1 MDYYTLFHKIHCILR
16 DGEIGLTGL
25 SALNEI
31 NNMIFIMFNNNNLND
46 KYKFSTVYNNIVKK
60 YEQEKQ
66 KKTKQ
71 DYLEE
76 IIDVYCNTL
85 ESILKNEIT
94 KKYVFS
100 DTSKMSSFHS
110 INNKKIEDE
119 SVYFGACQ
127 QVMDMYIAS
136 KEFFFGKEEL
146 TDIKIKE
153 AFTKIDYDILGD
165 AYEKFKEE
173 EVGNQGKKTGQYFTP
188 RSIIKYCVN
197 DLLKPKGDDLFYEP
211 TCGTGGF
218 IHFLTKYIHD
228 NDKNN
233 LDKFKNNIYGNDKTP
248 ELMKALYINLFLHN
262 IPIEHIKNKNSL
274 NVSNCTECFEKFD
287 IIAGNPPYGVK
298 NKIDPTEYLGLI
310 KDNKDVNYFPKFM
323 HSKKNELVKDSMGQ
337 FMIHVVNSL
346 KIDGK
351 FVLIIDRG
359 IINNG
364 TESESW
370 QKELRKWLL
379 NCCDIQLIT
388 LLPKGIFTSTMFDTA
403 VIYGIKRISRE
414 NSCKNIKEPSTKSV
428 KFYDGEFEDI
438 KNKKGLIVK
447 KLLKEVSIKDI
458 IYKDWSLK
466 YDDYVEKKEILQTGI
481 EYKSFGEVC
490 EFIKGKA
497 LKISDM
503 KCGIYGVIGGG
514 VNLMEETHDAFNC
527 DENKILMSNDGS
539 YAGYFN
545 KFNKKLFITSHCNY
559 LKLKKNIEM
568 NENYLF
574 YYLKLCQKKFITCE
588 ENGGFQKGQAQ
599 PSINIPKI
607 YKEFKI
613 PILPKSHQEEIVECI
628 ETIIKGDY
636 KILDRL
642 VSEFKDI
649 DLFKF
654 LIMKDYDTF
663 KLALCYVERLID
675 YENNWKSIYEIQRK
689 GAFKTVKGV
698 EKTLGEVCIKIVSG
712 NHIDK
717 SKRNE
722 GIIPYYGAN
731 GIIGT
736 VSEHLFEGNND
747 IICAQ
752 DGTIGATHNVS
763 GKYSASN
770 HVWIIQQTNIN
781 KQYLYNVL
789 KYYINYNDG
798 NIISGQAIPKMTLST
813 LKKLIIPIPSS
824 EDQEK
829 VVKMIEEIEKK
840 ESDYNK
846 SIETIKKIV
855 ETIYTNIEMK
865 CSGLTN
871 TEDVMD
877 EDNTSK
883 SSKSTSTSSKSV
895 KTYKINGIKCIKED
909 DNYYEFINNE
919 KGNLY
924 AITNKEGEVELVEY
938 ITIGKKD
945 YILIDTNVY
954 TIMNNE
960 PDELYGEYINGK
972 FSKINNEK
980 IIIDG
985 KQKVK
990 TIEELEAELGL

>member
-1 MDYYTLFHKIHCILR
+1 MDYYNLFNKIHCILR

-31 NNMIFIMFNNNNLND
+31 NNMIFIIFNNNNLND
-46 KYKFSTVYNNIVKK
+46 KYKFSRVYNNIVKK

-110 INNKKIEDE
+110 INNKKVEDE
-119 SVYFGACQ
+119 AVYFGACQ

-146 TDIKIKE
+146 TDAKIKE

-228 NDKNN
+228 NDKNK
-233 LDKFKNNIYGNDKTP
+233 LDKFKKNIHGNDKTP

-298 NKIDPTEYLGLI
+298 NKIDPTEYVGI
-310 KDNKDVNYFPKFM
+310 IEGNKDINYFPKFM

-346 KIDGK
+346 KVGGK

-359 IINNG
+359 ILNNG
-364 TESESW
+364 TESDSW

-379 NCCDIQLIT
+379 NCCDIQVIT

-403 VIYGIKRISRE
+403 VIYGIKKISRE
-414 NSCKNIKEPSTKSV
+414 NSCKNIKESSTKSV
-428 KFYDGEFEDI
+428 KFYDGEFEDV
-438 KNKKGLIVK
+438 KNKKGLKVK
-447 KLLKEVSIKDI
+447 KLLKEISIKDI
-458 IYKDWSLK
+458 INKDWSLK
-466 YDDYVEKKEILQTGI
+466 YDDYVEKKELLHEGV
-481 EYKSFGEVC
+481 EYKTLGEIC
-490 EFIKGKA
+490 EFIRGKA
-497 LKISDM
+497 LTINNM
-503 KCGIYGVIGGG
+503 KGGHYNVIGGG
-514 VNLMEETHDAFNC
+514 INLMDETYDKFNC
-527 DENKILMSNDGS
+527 VENKILMSNDGS

-545 KFNKKLFITSHCNY
+545 RFNKKIFITSHCNY
-559 LKLKKNIEM
+559 IDIKKEYISETF
-568 NENYLF
+568 LF
-574 YYLKLCQKKFITCE
+574 YYLKINQSIFLKKE
-588 ENGGFQKGQAQ
+588 DDGGFQKGQAQ

-613 PILPKSHQEEIVECI
+613 PILPTTHQEEIIECV
-628 ETIIKGDY
+628 ETIIKEDY

-642 VSEFKDI
+642 VTEFKDI

-663 KLALCYVERLID
+663 KLALCYIERLID
-675 YENNWKSIYEIQRK
+675 YENNWKPIYNIQRK
-689 GAFKTVKGV
+689 GAFKTVQCV
-698 EKTLGEVCIKIVSG
+698 EKTLGEVCEIECG
-712 NHIDK
+712 K
-717 SKRNE
+717 SISKSNLKDT
-722 GIIPYYGAN
+722 GFPYFGAN
-731 GIIGT
+731 GIVGYT
-736 VSEHLFEGNND
+736 DSYLF
-747 IICAQ
+747 
-752 DGTIGATHNVS
+752 DGEYILTARNGSLGALHYYN
-763 GKYSASN
+763 GKFYPSDHTFVISTK
-770 HVWIIQQTNIN
+770 INI
-781 KQYLYNVL
+781 
-789 KYYINYNDG
+789 KYCINYLKSF
-798 NIISGQAIPKMTLST
+798 IEW
-813 LKKLIIPIPSS
+813 KKLNTHQGIPGITKGILNKITLCIPSP

-829 VVKMIEEIEKK
+829 VVKIIEEIEKK

-846 SIETIKKIV
+846 SIEAIKKLV

-865 CSGLTN
+865 CSSLTN
-871 TEDVMD
+871 ATDKID

-883 SSKSTSTSSKSV
+883 SSSSSKSV

-909 DNYYEFINNE
+909 DNYYDFT
-919 KGNLY
+919 
-924 AITNKEGEVELVEY
+924 TNKKGKLIATTNEEGEVELVDEEVKEEYEY
-938 ITIGKKD
+938 ITIGKKN
-945 YILIDTNVY
+945 YILINENVY
-954 TIMNNE
+954 TIVNDE
-960 PDELYGEYINGK
+960 PDELYGKYANGK
-972 FSKINNEK
+972 FTKFNNDK
-980 IIIDG
+980 IIVKG
-985 KQKVK
+985 RKQKEK
-990 TIEELEAELGL
+990 TDEELEAELDL